1 MREWAEAGD
10 DLHLDDGRCADLTL
24 RLVPREARERALA
37 HAAGCAACEERLR
50 RHASA
55 AERARADRPRR
66 ALIAEGR
73 ERSFW
78 HPGPRWAL
86 AAAAVLA
93 VALAAPF
100 LRPRPLV
107 APTTLW
113 LPAPGEEVR
122 TRDNEVEDPH
132 LASGLAAYEAR
143 DLATADR
150 ELSMARTSGAA
161 DLLRR
166 LYLAHVRLARGDA
179 RGSLLMLRGL
189 DWRLVPEPWRRQ
201 GEDVLVRALRAN
213 GRAAAADSIERA
225 LRDRDPGSPFVP

>member
-78 HPGPRWAL
+78 HPVTSPVGICVMRTAESVVFTCWPPLPPDRYVSMRRSSLRMLISMDSSISGETYTL
-86 AAAAVLA
+86 ANDVWRRLA
-93 VALAAPF
+93 
-100 LRPRPLV
+100 
-107 APTTLW
+107 W
-113 LPAPGEEVR
+113 SKGDMR
-122 TRDNEVEDPH
+122 TRRCTPISLV
-132 LASGLAAYEAR
+132 
-143 DLATADR
+143 
-150 ELSMARTSGAA
+150 SM
-161 DLLRR
+161 
-166 LYLAHVRLARGDA
+166 
-179 RGSLLMLRGL
+179 
-189 DWRLVPEPWRRQ
+189 P
-201 GEDVLVRALRAN
+201 
-213 GRAAAADSIERA
+213 
-225 LRDRDPGSPFVP
+225 